1 MNWEAA
7 GTIVE
12 GIGVIAVVATLF
24 YVGVQIR
31 QSTAQTRRAEMNAN
45 LEQASLFRLAL
56 AENQDLAELWVAGLN
71 NYDPLSDAH
80 KVRFESL
87 MAQRFWIWS
96 HIFDR
101 MTKGP
106 SWSGGHEIE
115 VVVEITVGSKT
126 EQLRSTPI
134 KVSAAY

>member
-12 GIGVIAVVATLF
+12 GIGVIAVVAALF

-45 LEQASLFRLAL
+45 LEQASLFRLAR
-56 AENQDLAELWVAGLN
+56 AENQDLAELWVVGLN
-71 NYDPLSDAH
+71 DYDSLSDAH
-80 KVRFESL
+80 KVRFELL

-96 HIFDR
+96 HILDR
-101 MTKGP
+101 MTKGV
-106 SWSGGHEIE
+106 SETNNWASGKYQIE
-115 VVVEITVGSKT
+115 RFLDEAGAR
-126 EQLRSTPI
+126 L
-134 KVSAAY
+134 